1 MRSLIR
7 PQARSPTTGQP
18 AKSCWIRGSSVPFA
32 SGGGATCGPAQRG
45 SGMSGSAVKR
55 NGSNKS
61 LRSRLIARI
70 GAVRG
75 VSQSSVNEHHV
86 LRCHL
91 LKASSPGLFDW
102 LMPTVERCPSQTTH
116 VSLPICRYSRFWIRC
131 CWIRMRSV
139 SVNVGFVMTAAE
151 LISLST
157 SFRSLGP
164 NRSPLQAG
172 NLRETSCG
180 PESPERCRDQH
191 GLRACG
197 RHSTTAARRALHRC
211 STRKP
216 LAFPSVPDPG
226 SIDAVV
232 AALVEQSFVFGV
244 KQHRRQHAV
253 FLAMV
258 VLPLILVR
266 IRDMFLA
273 PFVIDTRALA
283 ELHEPVAA
291 IPRPEVFDIFRQILI
306 AADEI

>member
-1 MRSLIR
+1 
-7 PQARSPTTGQP
+7 
-18 AKSCWIRGSSVPFA
+18 
-32 SGGGATCGPAQRG
+32 
-45 SGMSGSAVKR
+45 
-55 NGSNKS
+55 
-61 LRSRLIARI
+61 
-70 GAVRG
+70 
-75 VSQSSVNEHHV
+75 
-86 LRCHL
+86 
-91 LKASSPGLFDW
+91 
-102 LMPTVERCPSQTTH
+102 MPTVERCPSQTTH

-273 PFVIDTRALA
+273 PFVIDTPALA

-291 IPRPEVFDIFRQILI
+291 IPRPEGFDIFRQILI
-306 AADEI
+306 AADEIDLLGGLIGDDLWRIAEPVVFPRHVAIFRRANAPYLAAARRLHVQSDQRTELRVTPAGHVRLVVNIDPFRRRAGEFLDDGFNRRIFSVYDFDARI